1 MSVEYVGKLLD
12 KMIDPKLPIAKKR
25 EIWHMWQQFFYSGD
39 AVQEFLGDALFSAD
53 APNYLQAMLSSD
65 YKNFYEL
72 VMTLDLYNIDP
83 RAYYLYWIL
92 TYGNSPLSESYLKEA
107 MEYDPD
113 TVISVFPCVRE
124 VVLNEETG
132 K

>member
-1 MSVEYVGKLLD
+1 MTGEYVSKLLD
-12 KMIDPKLPIAKKR
+12 KMIDPSLSITKKR

-65 YKNFYEL
+65 YRNFYEL

-83 RAYYLYWIL
+83 RAYYLFWIL
-92 TYGNSPLSESYLKEA
+92 TYGNSPLSETYLKEA
-107 MEYDPD
+107 MEYDPE

-124 VVLNEETG
+124 VVLNEENG